1 MLHNEENLLPIP
13 TCIKIG
19 WPWDAERKT
28 IVFSDEIQWPK
39 ISIVT
44 PSFNQGKYIEETI
57 RSVLLQNYPNLE
69 YIIIDGGSTDDTV
82 EIIKKYESWI
92 TYWVSEPDRGQS
104 HAINKGLEKCTGEI
118 FNWLNSDD
126 YYYPDTFFHVATSF
140 INRPSATTVS
150 GMERHLQLDGN
161 TSFHNGTFILESLI
175 ETIQF
180 VEMAQPSTFFLTDC
194 FKKLGAVSEE
204 LHYIMDGEFWVRY
217 LLMYGQDS
225 FYKINK
231 PLVNFRMHEDSKT
244 VQSSKIFNFLFERSS
259 IIIDIQ
265 NYVGLPK
272 KVVDYWIKEV
282 YKTTV
287 IYPLNRQ
294 WNFNNKKV
302 SKKIIKLYY
311 LQRYIIFQFQL
322 NNKSNALWGIMQLM
336 KNYSFTLFM
345 FRSIVKIFLKK
356 RLKIWRDIHLF
367 LF

>member
-1 MLHNEENLLPIP
+1 MLNNEEYLLPIP

-19 WPWDAERKT
+19 WPWEAERKA
-28 IVFSDEIQWPK
+28 IAFSDDIQWPK

-69 YIIIDGGSTDDTV
+69 YIIIDGGSTDDTI

-140 INRPSATTVS
+140 MNRPSATTVS

-161 TSFHNGTFILESLI
+161 TSFHNGTFTSESLI

-180 VEMAQPSTFFLTDC
+180 VEMSQPSTFFLTDC
-194 FKKLGAVSEE
+194 FKKVGTVSEE

-231 PLVNFRMHEDSKT
+231 PLVNFRMHEESKT

-259 IIIDIQ
+259 IIVDLQ
-265 NYVGLPK
+265 RYVCLPAEI
-272 KVVDYWIKEV
+272 VNYWIDEV
-282 YKTTV
+282 YHTPT

-294 WNFNNKKV
+294 WEFNESFV
-302 SKKIIKLYY
+302 SKRDVKLYFMKKYVVLQFQKNNNASAYWGTKQILKNNCFDLFTLRSIIKL
-311 LQRYIIFQFQL
+311 LFK
-322 NNKSNALWGIMQLM
+322 KS
-336 KNYSFTLFM
+336 Y
-345 FRSIVKIFLKK
+345 
-356 RLKIWRDIHLF
+356 
-367 LF
+367 